1 MKPCTRLREAKCRK
15 MKKDLL
21 SIYDLDRKD
30 IDLILHRAAHLKDL
44 LRKGE
49 IYQPLQGKSIGMIF
63 DKSSTRTRIS
73 FEVGIYQLG
82 GLAIFLS
89 SRDTQL
95 GRGETIA
102 DTARIMSR
110 YLSGVVIRTYDHE
123 IVEEFA
129 ENAAIPVINGLTD
142 LLHPCQILSDI
153 FTIVEKRGGYEGTK
167 IAYIGDGNN
176 IANSWITAAVKLPLH
191 LSLVCPEGYDPNGNI
206 LKEGIEEAAGRITL
220 HRDPFAAVRDVNVVY
235 TDVWASMGQES
246 ERETRTKAF
255 AGYQVNKELLSH
267 AAKDVMVMHCLP
279 AHRGEEITSEVID
292 GIQSVIID
300 QAENRLNGQ
309 KALLEILL
317 NGVVDNGG

>member
-1 MKPCTRLREAKCRK
+1 

-21 SIYDLDRKD
+21 SIYDLERKD
-30 IDLILHRAAHLKDL
+30 IDLILRRASHLKEL

-49 IYQPLQGKSIGMIF
+49 IYQPLQGKTIGMIF

-73 FEVGIYQLG
+73 FEVGVYQLG

-153 FTIVEKRGGYEGTK
+153 FTIVEKRSGYEGTK

-176 IANSWITAAVKLPLH
+176 IANSWITAAVRLPLH
-191 LSLVCPEGYDPNGNI
+191 LSLACHEGYDPNGNI

-300 QAENRLNGQ
+300 QAENRLHVQ
-309 KALLEILL
+309 KAVLEILL
-317 NGVVDNGG
+317 KGVADN

>member
-1 MKPCTRLREAKCRK
+1 

-21 SIYDLDRKD
+21 SIYDLERKD
-30 IDLILHRAAHLKDL
+30 IDLILHRAAHLKGL

-49 IYQPLQGKSIGMIF
+49 IYQPLQGKTIGMIF

-95 GRGETIA
+95 GRGESIA

-110 YLSGVVIRTYDHE
+110 YLSGVVIRTYDHK

-176 IANSWITAAVKLPLH
+176 IANSWINAAVRLPLH
-191 LSLVCPEGYDPNGNI
+191 LSLACPEGYDPNGNI

-220 HRDPFAAVRDVNVVY
+220 HRDPFAAVRDADVVY
-235 TDVWASMGQES
+235 TDVWTSMGQES

-255 AGYQVNKELLSH
+255 ADYQVNKELLSH
-267 AAKDVMVMHCLP
+267 AGKDVMVMHCLP

-300 QAENRLNGQ
+300 QAENRLHVQ
-309 KALLEILL
+309 KAVLEILL